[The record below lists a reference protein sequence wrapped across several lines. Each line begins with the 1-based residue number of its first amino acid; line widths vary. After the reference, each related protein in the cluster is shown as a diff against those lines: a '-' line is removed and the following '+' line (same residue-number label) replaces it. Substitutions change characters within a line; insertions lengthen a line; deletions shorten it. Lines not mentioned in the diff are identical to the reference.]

1 MVENEIK
8 EEKKS
13 AKLPKNYE
21 KFIKKIRF
29 TRKKVKK
36 QLNSKEKKNTKR
48 IVKCNKKILS
58 RKEKGKDIYLKI
70 NEFNTNGKKTVV
82 YFIDSY
88 YPIIDGVVSVL
99 DNYATYMSEY
109 YNVVVCCPKHKN
121 KTYVSDKYFVLGAN
135 SLYFKAQGY
144 DYALPVF
151 DATFNYYISL
161 LKIDLIHINAPFN
174 MGNFGLELAKRRN
187 IPSIT
192 TFHSQFRQDFY
203 KATNSELLSIILSGM
218 IMNVYQN
225 STTTITMNEFAAGI
239 MRSYGLKRKKIE
251 IVPNATS
258 LVYKDF
264 DETLENSILNKHKI
278 DKNKFNLIFIGRFV
292 KVKNIDFILECIN
305 ELRKT
310 HKDFSMIFVGY
321 GPEENTMKKYC
332 AENGL
337 VNNVIFTGK
346 ILNED
351 EKAIIIK
358 NSNLLVFPSTYD
370 TDGIIKIECACYSV
384 PTICFE
390 NTGVSSGFV
399 NNETAFITKNN
410 KEEFVE
416 KLRFILDNPDI
427 AKQIGDNARKETY
440 ITWKDVGK
448 KLKVIYDRLLNTK
461 NLKNAKKNKNKTTK
475 KTKI

>member
-1 MVENEIK
+1 MDKNEK
-8 EEKKS
+8 ELDKKS
-13 AKLPKNYE
+13 AKLSKNYE
-21 KFIKKIRF
+21 KFIKKIAF

-36 QLNSKEKKNTKR
+36 QINTKEKRNTKR

-58 RKEKGKDIYLKI
+58 RRDKDKDIYLKI

-88 YPIIDGVVSVL
+88 FPIIDGVVSVL

-109 YNVVVCCPKHKN
+109 YNVIVCCPKHKN
-121 KTYVSDKYFVLGAN
+121 KTYKSENYFVLGAN
-135 SLYFKAQGY
+135 SIYFKAQGY
-144 DYALPVF
+144 DYALPALDVK
-151 DATFNYYISL
+151 FNHFINL

-174 MGNFGLELAKRRN
+174 MGNFGLDLAKRRN

-192 TFHSQFRQDFY
+192 TFHSQFKQDFY
-203 KATNSELLSIILSGM
+203 KATNSELLSTILSGL

-225 STTTITMNEFAAGI
+225 STITITMNEFAAGI
-239 MRSYGLKRKKIE
+239 MKSYGLKRKKIE

-264 DETLENSILNKHKI
+264 DENQEKTILNKHKI

-292 KVKNIDFILECIN
+292 KVKNIDFILESIKDLK
-305 ELRKT
+305 ET

-321 GPEENTMKKYC
+321 GPEEGAMKKYC

-337 VNNVIFTGK
+337 SGHVIFTGK

-399 NNETAFITKNN
+399 NDETAFIVENDKD
-410 KEEFVE
+410 KFVE

-427 AKQIGDNARKETY
+427 AKQIGDNARRETY

-475 KTKI
+475 KTKV